1 MPCQPIF
8 SDDIIIDGS
17 PKSPEAV
24 VDNKS
29 ELSLTTSHSQNKLPE
44 ISVIPAGSDSP
55 DVCNVGG
62 SCNSLKLL
70 PSDPEK
76 KLRSGSD
83 SSSSDYC
90 ASSLD
95 SGFDSKCGDFLDDF
109 LDNMSDVSDSDSESE
124 ETDNIHFEGVH
135 QSSESAA
142 RATNVLTSAQKY
154 CDSESDAATVVDGRL
169 SSASPPTSEYGSSSS
184 DSDIEEIEL
193 EEEFGSPDSGVGSLN
208 DNEEEIEDLIRNR
221 HSVKPVPTRPQS
233 WSKGPSKSVIPEV
246 TTSQSEKSAVSVEQ
260 TFQIREGYI
269 NPFSKQKTESSIGL
283 KDAPSVIGKMI
294 CDTRTSDVK
303 PARNPESNPERFMF
317 DSPSPDD
324 VVRIRQSGIVC

>member
-29 ELSLTTSHSQNKLPE
+29 ELSLTTPHSQNKLPE
-44 ISVIPAGSDSP
+44 ISVIPAGPDSSDI
-55 DVCNVGG
+55 CNVGG

-83 SSSSDYC
+83 SSSSDYG

-95 SGFDSKCGDFLDDF
+95 SGYDSKCGDFLDDF
-109 LDNMSDVSDSDSESE
+109 LDNMSDVSDSESESE
-124 ETDNIHFEGVH
+124 ETDDIHSTGVH
-135 QSSESAA
+135 QSPESAA
-142 RATNVLTSAQKY
+142 RATNVLTSAQKD
-154 CDSESDAATVVDGRL
+154 CDSESDTVVDGRL

-184 DSDIEEIEL
+184 DSDVEEIEP
-193 EEEFGSPDSGVGSLN
+193 EEEFGSPDSGVGSLS
-208 DNEEEIEDLIRNR
+208 DNEEEIDDLIRNR

-233 WSKGPSKSVIPEV
+233 WSTGPSKSVKPEAA
-246 TTSQSEKSAVSVEQ
+246 TSKSKESAVSVEQ

-303 PARNPESNPERFMF
+303 PARNPEYNPERFMF